1 MELEQQFTVG
11 HPPARVWAFFADVPA
26 VAACLPGA
34 EILDIDDEG
43 RIKGRMNVRF
53 GPISAGFAGEGS
65 LSRDD
70 ASLSGTLAGSGLD
83 QKSRSQCKGEVAYR
97 LAETEDGGTRIDLSV
112 DYTLTGT
119 LAQFSRGGLVN
130 DLAARLTADFAQA
143 LEAALATGPAAEAEV
158 AAEAPAP
165 SAPQA
170 LDASGLLG
178 AVLWERI
185 KRFFARLF
193 GKE

>member
-1 MELEQQFTVG
+1 MELAQQFTVG
-11 HPPARVWAFFADVPA
+11 HPPARVWAFFADVRS

-34 EILDIDDEG
+34 EVTEVDDEG

-97 LAETEDGGTRIDLSV
+97 LAETEEGGTRVDLAV

-143 LEAALATGPAAEAEV
+143 LEAALATEPAEAGE
-158 AAEAPAP
+158 APTEAPAP
-165 SAPQA
+165 APPQA
-170 LDASGLLG
+170 LDAGGLLG

-185 KRFFARLF
+185 KRFFRRLF
-193 GKE
+193 GME